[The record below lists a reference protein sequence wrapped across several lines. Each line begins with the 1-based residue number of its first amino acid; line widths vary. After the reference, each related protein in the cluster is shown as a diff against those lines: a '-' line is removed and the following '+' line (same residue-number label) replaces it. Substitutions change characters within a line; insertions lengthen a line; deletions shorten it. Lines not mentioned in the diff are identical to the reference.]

1 MATLTAP
8 SASSP
13 TAATNRLPQAGPWRR
28 ACRKLVRNRIAML
41 GLATVLFFVLLAVF
55 APWIAPHDPIETS
68 WGAIRKPPS
77 ASYWFGTDELGR
89 DVLSRV
95 VWGTRASLMAGVV
108 SVTISLVLG
117 VLIGMVA
124 GFFGGL
130 VDSIISRITDAFL
143 ACPFLIL
150 AIALAAFLGPS
161 LINAM
166 IAIGVSAAP
175 IFVRLTRAQV
185 IDVKVEDYI
194 EAARAVGCS
203 PLRIAVSHILPN
215 ITAPV
220 IVQSTLAIAAAVIAE
235 ASLSFL
241 GLGQQ
246 PPAPSWGSMLNTAT
260 NFMDNA
266 PWMAIWPGLAIFVMV
281 LAFNLLGDGLRDAL
295 DPRHR

>member
-1 MATLTAP
+1 MATLGIPSPSPATA
-8 SASSP
+8 
-13 TAATNRLPQAGPWRR
+13 RLRPQAGPWRR
-28 ACRKLVRNRIAML
+28 AWRKLGRNRIAML

-55 APWIAPHDPIETS
+55 APWIAPNDPIATS
-68 WGAIRKPPS
+68 WGAIRKAPS
-77 ASYWFGTDELGR
+77 SAYWFGTDELGR

-117 VLIGMVA
+117 VVIGMIA

-130 VDSIISRITDAFL
+130 TDNIISRITDAFL

-161 LINAM
+161 LTNAM

-185 IDVKVEDYI
+185 INIKVEDYV

-203 PLRIAVSHILPN
+203 PLRIAISHILPN

-246 PPAPSWGSMLNTAT
+246 PPAPSWGSMLNTAK
-260 NFMDNA
+260 NFMDSA
-266 PWMAIWPGLAIFVMV
+266 PWMAIWPGLAIFVLV